1 MISIAIFM
9 SNQKNSV
16 MTGELEKLQSK
27 YYSRVAVKKKEEIN
41 NDFYRKENN
50 NN

>member
-1 MISIAIFM
+1 
-9 SNQKNSV
+9 
-16 MTGELEKLQSK
+16 MTGELEKSPLK

>member
-1 MISIAIFM
+1 
-9 SNQKNSV
+9 
-16 MTGELEKLQSK
+16 MTWELEKLQSK

-50 NN
+50 SN